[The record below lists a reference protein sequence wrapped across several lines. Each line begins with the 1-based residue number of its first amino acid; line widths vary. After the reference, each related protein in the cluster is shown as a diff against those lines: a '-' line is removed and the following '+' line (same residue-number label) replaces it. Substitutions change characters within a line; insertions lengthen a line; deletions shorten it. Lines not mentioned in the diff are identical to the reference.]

1 MRAKVKNINE
11 VELTNLTSSINM
23 DLIYDIYFG
32 DLFESDDRFKKKSP
46 KRSEDNEKM
55 TYEQL
60 LR

>member
-11 VELTNLTSSINM
+11 VELTNLTSCINM

-32 DLFESDDRFKKKSP
+32 DLFESDKRFKKKSS
-46 KRSEDNEKM
+46 KRSENDEKM
-55 TYEQL
+55 TYEEC